1 MQLHIQ
7 AQIRC
12 GSEERKEK
20 QEKETL
26 GRGIRNCP
34 AQLRGREQDEKR
46 TDGEEQARPEGEIP
60 PQGDAVY
67 ENGADIERV
76 GPEDPVPL
84 KCGKKFRRHCGSLLT
99 CIVLQC

>member
-12 GSEERKEK
+12 GSENRKEK
-20 QEKETL
+20 QEKEPL

-34 AQLRGREQDEKR
+34 AQLHGCEQDKECA
-46 TDGEEQARPEGEIP
+46 DGEEQARPEGEIP
-60 PQGDAVY
+60 PQGDAVH
-67 ENGADIERV
+67 ENGADSERV
-76 GPEDPVPL
+76 GPEDPVLPE
-84 KCGKKFRRHCGSLLT
+84 CGGKFRRHCGSLLT